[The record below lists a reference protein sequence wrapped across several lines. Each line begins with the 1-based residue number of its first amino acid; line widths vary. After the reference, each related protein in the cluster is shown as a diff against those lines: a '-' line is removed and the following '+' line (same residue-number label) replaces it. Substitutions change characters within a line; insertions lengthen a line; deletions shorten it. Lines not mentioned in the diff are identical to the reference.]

1 MERLSYGTRYVFK
14 KATKD
19 NQPVQSEL
27 VPVIQWRKANAI
39 HAYMESS
46 LNVSI
51 ENCVDY
57 EVTKEQLSQLL
68 ETIDKVLDNKK
79 LAPSLLPTTQG
90 FFFGSQV
97 YETYYFEDLHQ
108 TKSALTIELKEF
120 DENTEQFFY
129 HAWW

>member
-1 MERLSYGTRYVFK
+1 MGLDMYLRKQQR
-14 KATKD
+14 TKD
-19 NQPVQSEL
+19 NQPVESEL
-27 VPVIQWRKANAI
+27 VPVIQWYKANAI
-39 HAYMESS
+39 HAYMESL

-57 EVTKEQLSQLL
+57 EVTKEQLSLLL

-97 YETYYFEDLHQ
+97 YETYYFEDIHQ

>member
-1 MERLSYGTRYVFK
+1 MGLDMYLRTQQR
-14 KATKD
+14 TKD
-19 NQPVQSEL
+19 NQPVESEL
-27 VPVIQWRKANAI
+27 VPVIQWYKANAI
-39 HAYMESS
+39 HAYMESL

-57 EVTKEQLSQLL
+57 EVTKEQLSLLL

-79 LAPSLLPTTQG
+79 LAPALLPTTQG
-90 FFFGSQV
+90 FFFDSQV
-97 YETYYFEDLHQ
+97 YETYYFKDLHQ

>member
-1 MERLSYGTRYVFK
+1 
-14 KATKD
+14 
-19 NQPVQSEL
+19 
-27 VPVIQWRKANAI
+27 
-39 HAYMESS
+39 MESS

-90 FFFGSQV
+90 FFFGSTS
-97 YETYYFEDLHQ
+97 YDGYYFDDLLV
-108 TKSALTIELKEF
+108 TKKALIIELQDFNE
-120 DENTEQFFY
+120 EHEQFFY